1 MPATK
6 KGKKIRRAVADKRR
20 DIGIDVEGPKK
31 PCDDKH
37 CPFHGQLPVRGQII
51 EGTVVSDKM
60 DRSIV
65 VLREYLHYI
74 PKYERYEK
82 RKSRYLVHNPP
93 CLEIKVGDKVK
104 VMECRPISKHI
115 SYVAIEGKR

>member
-1 MPATK
+1 MPEVK
-6 KGKKIRRAVADKRR
+6 KARKVKKDKESKGR
-20 DIGIDVEGPKK
+20 DIGIDVDGPKK
-31 PCDDKH
+31 SCSDKH

-51 EGTVVSDKM
+51 EGIVVSDRM

-65 VLREYLHYI
+65 VQREYLHYI

-115 SYVAIEGKR
+115 SYVAIEGRR